1 MNKSSINEDLINK
14 NKSISSNL
22 SGQGYDYENI
32 KYESLKPSDINDET
46 QNSAKKTYTLYRYR
60 WVILFFFAGLKMA
73 YGITSSGY
81 TPIFLV
87 MDKAYGVDANYVV
100 SLVLIYN
107 PAFLVVNFLS
117 NFITGIS
124 GLAAPVR
131 IAVILGT
138 LGAFLRLL
146 VPYGFIYMFLGQLIN
161 ALGMPFVRANGST
174 LAQ

>member
-1 MNKSSINEDLINK
+1 
-14 NKSISSNL
+14 
-22 SGQGYDYENI
+22 
-32 KYESLKPSDINDET
+32 
-46 QNSAKKTYTLYRYR
+46 
-60 WVILFFFAGLKMA
+60 MA

-138 LGAFLRLL
+138 LGAFFRLL